1 MVRVFEM
8 VVGYT
13 LMRAASATRPGS
25 IIIINIFFG
34 NIYSTMAAEAGGALA
49 NADPYFVIRNEF
61 INPDPHE

>member
-1 MVRVFEM
+1 M

-13 LMRAASATRPGS
+13 FMRPASATRLGL
-25 IIIINIFFG
+25 IITINIFLW
-34 NIYSTMAAEAGGALA
+34 NIYSAEAFIAGCALA

>member
-1 MVRVFEM
+1 M

-13 LMRAASATRPGS
+13 LMQAPSAIRPEP

-34 NIYSTMAAEAGGALA
+34 NIYSAMAAEAGRTLA